1 MSMKT
6 LAVSLLALGLVAVPL
21 AQGKLPP
28 LSPDLQAKA
37 DEAKAKSAWTDKV
50 AAYQLCRAMDRVAEG
65 YYKTAKSGGK
75 DTHPPTATPPCTDPG
90 PYTSAAAA
98 SAPKPP
104 LEASGAHSPPATAIA
119 PPSSKET
126 EAQLAGKKK

>member
-1 MSMKT
+1 MSTKT
-6 LAVSLLALGLVAVPL
+6 IAVSLLALGLVAVPL

-65 YYKTAKSGGK
+65 YYKGAKSSGK
-75 DTHPPTATPPCTDPG
+75 DTHAPTATPPCADPG

-98 SAPKPP
+98 SAPKP
-104 LEASGAHSPPATAIA
+104 LEASGAHSPPATATS
-119 PPSSKET
+119 PPSSKAT
-126 EAQLAGKKK
+126 EAQIAGQKK